1 MLPPCRAVSDAG
13 TAIALG
19 ATTAAE
25 ERADARED
33 AAASA
38 TAHQHAAE
46 IADHADAAK
55 QRVEARRRGLL
66 PCHHPRLRRLVLD
79 AERIV
84 DGIEILLPRNIVL
97 ACHLIAE
104 QTRGKIG
111 NLRRVTSI
119 DVRLALTG
127 AIEQIA
133 ELRALIDIGVAQGRA
148 LLGRGR
154 GQVAPSL
161 LRQLRPGNAAPI
173 AHLALR

>member
-33 AAASA
+33 AATPA

-46 IADHADAAK
+46 IADHADAAE

-66 PCHHPRLRRLVLD
+66 PRHHPRLRRLVLNT
-79 AERIV
+79 ERIV
-84 DGIEILLPRNIVL
+84 DGIEILLSRNVVL
-97 ACHLIAE
+97 ASHLITE
-104 QTRGKIG
+104 QARGEIG

-119 DVRLALTG
+119 DVRLTLAG
-127 AIEQIA
+127 AVEQIA
-133 ELRALIDIGVAQGRA
+133 KLRALID
-148 LLGRGR
+148 
-154 GQVAPSL
+154 
-161 LRQLRPGNAAPI
+161 
-173 AHLALR
+173 